1 MYVVPVYVFWGVLLT
16 RGLLDPHLVSSFVF
30 FLFLWKHVLSAPVG
44 LPACVPACLLACLP
58 VSVAFCF
65 LRHVFCVF
73 VLEQGEDKVPVCFT
87 RIPAK
92 ELLEKGMA
100 DVSPRWLLLGEDK
113 VRATP

>member
-1 MYVVPVYVFWGVLLT
+1 MFSVP
-16 RGLLDPHLVSSFVF
+16 PS
-30 FLFLWKHVLSAPVG
+30 
-44 LPACVPACLLACLP
+44 ACLPACLP
-58 VSVAFCF
+58 VSLPACLSPASLSFCF
-65 LRHVFCVF
+65 VRHVFCVVF